1 MYKQLGPLS
10 LCGVLHITYQT
21 PEYITGGY
29 MVCILFTYHLVI
41 AKPSNDYRRLES
53 LACVYIPDMKIDS
66 IRNGEGEETAYKGH
80 FVC

>member
-1 MYKQLGPLS
+1 
-10 LCGVLHITYQT
+10 
-21 PEYITGGY
+21 

-41 AKPSNDYRRLES
+41 AKPSNDYRRLEP